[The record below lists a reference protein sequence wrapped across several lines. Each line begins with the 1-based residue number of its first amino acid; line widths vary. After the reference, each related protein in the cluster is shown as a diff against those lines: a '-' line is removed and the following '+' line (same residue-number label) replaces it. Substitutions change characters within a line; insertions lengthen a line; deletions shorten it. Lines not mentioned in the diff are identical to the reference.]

1 MALTNSSQPSN
12 TILKIHK
19 KYKVTTFLHVRSSY
33 KFCLIASGEYD
44 IYAARPR
51 AKEWDIAAGHAIL
64 KHSGGSISDFSGNEI
79 LYGKKDLKNPSLIL
93 KSKSLL

>member
-1 MALTNSSQPSN
+1 MQSH

-19 KYKVTTFLHVRSSY
+19 KYKVTTFLNVRSSY

-51 AKEWDIAAGHAIL
+51 AREWDIAAGHAIAEHAGATVSTHQN
-64 KHSGGSISDFSGNEI
+64 KKIK
-79 LYGKKDLKNPSLIL
+79 YGKPIFLTPPC
-93 KSKSLL
+93 